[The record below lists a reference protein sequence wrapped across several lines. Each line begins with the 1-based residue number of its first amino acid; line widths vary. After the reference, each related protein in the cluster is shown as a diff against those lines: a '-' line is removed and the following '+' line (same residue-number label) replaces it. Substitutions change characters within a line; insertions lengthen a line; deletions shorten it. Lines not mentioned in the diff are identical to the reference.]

1 MNDDFHNDEPGLID
15 DDPALD
21 FIIYKEMEKEDK
33 DSQGKINGGCLSLLL
48 FLLVPPTSIY
58 LLLDLIQ

>member
-1 MNDDFHNDEPGLID
+1 MEDFEEHPGLID

-33 DSQGKINGGCLSLLL
+33 QPQQNGGCFTLVL
-48 FLLVPPTSIY
+48 FLLMPPAGFY
-58 LLLDLIQ
+58 LLIDKLL